1 MSLYI
6 PVASTEFDPKK
17 ILKAFKK
24 VRLASF
30 LAPSQPASL
39 ALNRLAELPADSRSS
54 AFVTCLQEFACNG
67 TVVEDDE
74 SGQVIQLQG
83 DQRTKIRQFLVD
95 SELFSEK
102 EAKEKITI
110 HG

>member
-1 MSLYI
+1 M
-6 PVASTEFDPKK
+6 
-17 ILKAFKK
+17 
-24 VRLASF
+24 
-30 LAPSQPASL
+30 
-39 ALNRLAELPADSRSS
+39 
-54 AFVTCLQEFACNG
+54 QEFACNG

-110 HG
+110 HGSYPQMLLASFWFLAFARRETLSLS